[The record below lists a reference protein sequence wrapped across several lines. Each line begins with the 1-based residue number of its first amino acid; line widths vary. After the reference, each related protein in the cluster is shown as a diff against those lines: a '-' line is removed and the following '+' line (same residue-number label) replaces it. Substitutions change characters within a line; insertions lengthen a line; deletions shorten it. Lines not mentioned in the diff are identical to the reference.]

1 MTISF
6 SHHAGCVTPLLC
18 LPFIVRCRI
27 LTLTDAL
34 IPVKVLADEILLF
47 PAYQPI
53 RFVLIFA
60 RHFHSHFS
68 PLRWKKPVWV
78 PAHVVLSYEQCTPAL
93 CSSELTTPSSRGGY
107 YVRRATTGY
116 DPHPTLSFP
125 GSQACSSHHGTR
137 GAGCPK

>member
-1 MTISF
+1 MPAAIQPWSESKTEDLDFPQEIFEDRSTTM
-6 SHHAGCVTPLLC
+6 SDIIQSKG
-18 LPFIVRCRI
+18 
-27 LTLTDAL
+27 
-34 IPVKVLADEILLF
+34 VKA
-47 PAYQPI
+47 
-53 RFVLIFA
+53 
-60 RHFHSHFS
+60 
-68 PLRWKKPVWV
+68 RWKKPVWV